1 MKQPVSD
8 KEVCIA
14 MILCAIA
21 VTALMLKEAGFI

>member
-14 MILCAIA
+14 MIICAVA
-21 VTALMLKEAGFI
+21 VAALMLKEAGFI